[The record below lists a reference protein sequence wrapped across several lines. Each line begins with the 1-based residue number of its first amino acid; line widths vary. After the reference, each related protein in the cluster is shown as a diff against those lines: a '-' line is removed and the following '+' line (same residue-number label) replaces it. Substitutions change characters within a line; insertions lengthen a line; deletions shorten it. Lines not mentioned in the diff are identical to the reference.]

1 MNTML
6 SPEQHQENLNAA
18 LKYLSDDRLKEFY
31 FETKQNYEQMCV
43 RYFELEKND
52 FYLTYIERYKSLLE
66 SIKAR
71 MKHLNIPVEED
82 VTCI

>member
-1 MNTML
+1 ML
-6 SPEQHQENLNAA
+6 SQEQHQENLNAV
-18 LKYLSDDRLKEFY
+18 LKYLSDDRLKECY

-82 VTCI
+82 VTTY